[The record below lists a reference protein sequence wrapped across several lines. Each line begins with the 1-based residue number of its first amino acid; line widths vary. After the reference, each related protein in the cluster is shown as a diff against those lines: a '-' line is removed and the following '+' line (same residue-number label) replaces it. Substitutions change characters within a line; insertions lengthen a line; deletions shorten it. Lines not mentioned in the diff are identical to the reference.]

1 MKKVKFFIDDIPVEG
16 SQDESIWT
24 VAKRYGTTLPHTC
37 VIQTNQVIEQME
49 IVEPVW
55 FQLKVKEF

>member
-1 MKKVKFFIDDIPVEG
+1 MNPFGPLLKDMELHF
-16 SQDESIWT
+16 
-24 VAKRYGTTLPHTC
+24 HTC